1 MKNAKNILI
10 FLVACNF
17 GATAQESFSATPET
31 VVVVKPADFFVFYN
45 YTQFENLTDDTLQM
59 RWVKTEIV
67 ANNTTVGH
75 GQDVM
80 GNWTTAIQDP
90 NFFHNPADGVDSAD
104 FYLPPVTG
112 VTDKFILQLFPNDEA
127 GTLLVRFKFFPV
139 NNPADSLIVT
149 FDYTATAVVSSTTE
163 PGLASGFW
171 VYPNPTSGQ
180 AIVYLPGRSSNPGL
194 NAELTDMLGN
204 KYWTKSVAGNSL
216 ELSLADF
223 PSGIYLLTLFNEQY
237 FATKRIV
244 LEK

>member
-1 MKNAKNILI
+1 MKNAKVILI
-10 FLVACNF
+10 FLLAF
-17 GATAQESFSATPET
+17 KLGATAQESFSATPET
-31 VVVVKPADFFVFYN
+31 VEVVKPADFFVFYN

-104 FYLPPVTG
+104 FYLPPVTSI
-112 VTDKFILQLFPNDEA
+112 TDKFILQLFPNNEA

-139 NNPADSLIVT
+139 HNPADSLIVT

-163 PGLASGFW
+163 PGPASSLW
-171 VYPNPTSGQ
+171 VYPNPVSSQFFISNSSLSFKEATLLSPMGQ
-180 AIVYLPGRSSNPGL
+180 AVRFYTLPPQETILVNCSGFPG
-194 NAELTDMLGN
+194 G
-204 KYWTKSVAGNSL
+204 S
-216 ELSLADF
+216 
-223 PSGIYLLTLFNEQY
+223 Y
-237 FATKRIV
+237 FLKVETEGQVQFKKIFINNN
-244 LEK
+244 